1 MAIVKQLETYYEV
14 ELRFLAVGL
23 EKETD
28 PIRRSDIA
36 WYCVQRCLGATQF
49 ANQLGVDFDTVDQM
63 FEAVKEKIYK
73 MAENGA

>member
-1 MAIVKQLETYYEV
+1 MAIVKQLETYYEM

-28 PIRRSDIA
+28 LIRRSDIA
-36 WYCVQRCLGATQF
+36 WYCIQRCLGATQF

-73 MAENGA
+73 MTENGA

>member
-1 MAIVKQLETYYEV
+1 MAIVKQLETYLEV
-14 ELRFLAVGL
+14 ELHFLAVGL

-28 PIRRSDIA
+28 LIQRSNIA

-49 ANQLGVDFDTVDQM
+49 ANQLGADFGVVEAM

-73 MAENGA
+73 MTENGA